1 MELVIDTEGR
11 KQASE
16 QEWLTAVA
24 EHERDLAYRLLKRA
38 VAWLPRDRAL
48 QLRNEWRNAQPPEE
62 QS

>member
-1 MELVIDTEGR
+1 
-11 KQASE
+11 
-16 QEWLTAVA
+16 VA
-24 EHERDLAYRLLKRA
+24 EHERDLAYRLLKKA